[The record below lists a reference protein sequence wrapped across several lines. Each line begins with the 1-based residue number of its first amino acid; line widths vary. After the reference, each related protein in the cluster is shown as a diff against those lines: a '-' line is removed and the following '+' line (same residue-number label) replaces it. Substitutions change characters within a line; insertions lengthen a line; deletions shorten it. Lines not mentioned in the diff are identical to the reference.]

1 MGLICNTGSL
11 YCAPLSCDATRKGH
25 KTLAEVNRNLDQRT
39 VELLSSSLKTSEEK
53 PPKQAK
59 GGSESAMDSS
69 LEDQLAKAKAS
80 RNQAE
85 SARQKIA
92 NEILEATKEA
102 CQKLIKDGEQT
113 LEKAKKLEA
122 EAQHKQREA
131 KAELEQAQASKAEA
145 ETYAERLKS
154 EAQRQAQEKLE
165 QAQAI
170 RAEADAYRERVMA
183 EVQQQAQEQLDQAQN
198 IRHEADAYREKVISE
213 AKEQGQEILYL
224 ARSAA
229 EQECNEMKRQVSLEA
244 QRTIAE
250 SELIK
255 AASQEELEAQRIYAE
270 TARLEAESLEVL
282 AQVRAKLGETLAAPQ
297 PGAHV
302 ASPVLQANTGWQSVN
317 QADEPLPASE
327 VEPESATESQEAPA
341 PEEPASKSPKS
352 KRSRF
357 GSR

>member
-1 MGLICNTGSL
+1 MLR
-11 YCAPLSCDATRKGH
+11 DAEGG
-25 KTLAEVNRNLDQRT
+25 KTLADVNRNLDQRT
-39 VELLSSSLKTSEEK
+39 AELLSSSLKTSQEK
-53 PPKQAK
+53 PPRQAK
-59 GGSESAMDSS
+59 SGPPSSVDSS

-92 NEILEATKEA
+92 NEILEATKEV

-122 EAQHKQREA
+122 EAQQKQREA
-131 KAELEQAQASKAEA
+131 KAELEKAQASRVET
-145 ETYAERLKS
+145 ETYAEKLKS
-154 EAQRQAQEKLE
+154 EAQRQTQEKLE
-165 QAQAI
+165 QAQVI

-198 IRHEADAYREKVISE
+198 IRHEADAYRERVITE

-229 EQECNEMKRQVSLEA
+229 EQECNEMKKQASLEA

-250 SELIK
+250 AELIK
-255 AASQEELEAQRIYAE
+255 AASQEELEARRIYAE

-282 AQVRAKLGETLAAPQ
+282 AQVRAKLGEQPAAPQ
-297 PGAHV
+297 PGAYV
-302 ASPVLQANTGWQSVN
+302 VSPVLPVNTGWQSVN
-317 QADEPLPASE
+317 QVSGPLPTSA
-327 VEPESATESQEAPA
+327 EPESAEESQPGPA
-341 PEEPASKSPKS
+341 PEESASKSPKS
-352 KRSRF
+352 KKGRSAN
-357 GSR
+357 